1 MELIFNNIV
10 SSFSIFIIIFARM
23 TGLFLISPIFGRRN
37 IPVYAKVGLSLLL
50 SYIVFSSKVIEIE
63 AEFESWLQ
71 LAYCII
77 RELLVGFIMG
87 FITILTFSAIWTAGQ
102 ILDTQIGFAIVNT
115 IDPQNNIQI
124 SLMAN
129 FYNMLAILLFFMLD
143 GHHKLIQI
151 IFNSYDIVPLGAGI
165 ITKNLSMGMVKL
177 FTDSFIL
184 SVKIA
189 IPVIAASFLSEIAFG
204 ILARAVPQINVFI
217 VQIPFK
223 IFIGLVVLLIIIP
236 FFIRGLNGLFDNMFS
251 NMGTMIWE
259 LIPR

>member
-1 MELIFNNIV
+1 
-10 SSFSIFIIIFARM
+10 
-23 TGLFLISPIFGRRN
+23 
-37 IPVYAKVGLSLLL
+37 
-50 SYIVFSSKVIEIE
+50 
-63 AEFESWLQ
+63 
-71 LAYCII
+71 
-77 RELLVGFIMG
+77 MG
-87 FITILTFSAIWTAGQ
+87 FVTTLTFSAIWTAGQ
-102 ILDTQIGFAIVNT
+102 ILDTQIGFGIIST

-124 SLMAN
+124 PLMAN
-129 FYNMLAILLFFMLD
+129 FNNMLALLLFFTLD

-151 IFNSYDIVPLGAGI
+151 IFDSYDLVPLGGGV

-189 IPVIAASFLSEIAFG
+189 IPIIAASFLSEIAFG

-223 IFIGLVVLLIIIP
+223 IFIGLVVLLIAVP
-236 FFIRGLNGLFDNMFS
+236 FFIRGLNILFENMFS
-251 NMGTMIWE
+251 NIATMIQE

>member
-1 MELIFNNIV
+1 MELLFNNIV
-10 SSFSIFIIIFARM
+10 DGFTVFIIVFARM
-23 TGLFLISPIFGRRN
+23 TGLFLLSPILGRRN
-37 IPVYAKVGLSLLL
+37 IPSYAKIGLSLLL
-50 SYIVFSSKVIEIE
+50 SYIVFSSKLVVLE
-63 AEFESWLQ
+63 AELNSWLH

-77 RELLVGFIMG
+77 KELLVGFVMG
-87 FITILTFSAIWTAGQ
+87 FVTTLTFSAIWTAGQ
-102 ILDTQIGFAIVNT
+102 ILDTQIGFGIIST

-124 SLMAN
+124 PLMAN
-129 FYNMLAILLFFMLD
+129 FNNMLALLLFFTLD

-151 IFNSYDIVPLGAGI
+151 IFDSYDLVPFGGGV

-189 IPVIAASFLSEIAFG
+189 IPIIAASFFSVIAFG

-223 IFIGLVVLLIIIP
+223 IFIGLVVLLIAVP
-236 FFIRGLNGLFDNMFS
+236 FFIRGLNILFENMFS
-251 NMGTMIWE
+251 NIATMIQE